1 MTFGRILAL
10 FMLIVIGV
18 YLFVTAPPPLPES
31 DAANVKGA
39 KIGVT
44 RMFQTIN
51 AVNMLTRKL
60 YTERIVGAGQLAGF
74 QFGEDW
80 KQDGVEAGPLP
91 ALFLR
96 LVAEKLQQK
105 KPLLGLFLGSDKPIN
120 PSNLFAGRQ
129 QSEFAEIRASGKPRF
144 FAMPDGSRVAMF
156 PDVASAAPC
165 VSCHNK
171 HKDTPKKDWKLNDIM
186 GAATWVYQ
194 GDQVSRDEYRLLM
207 ANLYAAIE
215 ESYGDYLRKAAAF
228 KIPPGI
234 GADWPTKGKR
244 VLPDSKTMMDAVYAA
259 TSRVALTELLTPDTP
274 KNDTPNKGAPKQQE
288 ASR

>member
-1 MTFGRILAL
+1 MTFGHILTL
-10 FMLIVIGV
+10 LMLIVIGV
-18 YLFVTAPPPLPES
+18 YLFVEAPPPLPES
-31 DAANVKGA
+31 NTATITGE
-39 KIGVT
+39 KIGAA

-51 AVNMLTRKL
+51 AVNALTRKL
-60 YTERIVGAGQLAGF
+60 YTVRIVGAGQPAGL

-120 PSNLFAGRQ
+120 PSNLFTGRQ

-144 FAMPDGSRVAMF
+144 FAMPDRSQVAMF
-156 PDVASAAPC
+156 PDVAAAAPC

-215 ESYGDYLRKAAAF
+215 ESYSDYLRKAATF
-228 KIPPGI
+228 KEPPSI
-234 GADWPTKGKR
+234 GADWPSKDKR

-259 TSRVALTELLTPDTP
+259 TSSVALTELLTPDTP
-274 KNDTPNKGAPKQQE
+274 KNDTPKKQE